1 MQLGETIATYDV
13 GLALRGESGKFDV
26 TSPSGEI
33 YHVTCKPDHSISNLE
48 WAGNGANPQPFLI
61 RKVAEPVLPPE
72 IAKTARTAATE
83 SAAQTKPAPA
93 PFLLE
98 NQGDDL
104 KLTNVDSAAAGKG
117 TQESLQG
124 QEAASLEFLYVESDP
139 ETKQPSACVYLKGGK
154 TDPVID
160 GERLITSPCATFNDL
175 DFQIRTLHAQ
185 LDEIRSRARKKFY
198 ESDAI
203 AASA

>member
-26 TSPSGEI
+26 TSPSGEV

-61 RKVAEPVLPPE
+61 RKVAEPVLPDL
-72 IAKTARTAATE
+72 AKAARTASENAT
-83 SAAQTKPAPA
+83 QTKPVHA

-98 NQGDDL
+98 HQGDEPKASNEDAVATR
-104 KLTNVDSAAAGKG
+104 KIN
-117 TQESLQG
+117 QESLRS
-124 QEAASLEFLYVESDP
+124 QEAASLEFLYMERDP

-154 TDPVID
+154 TDPVMN
-160 GERLITSPCATFNDL
+160 GERLMTSPCATLNEL
-175 DFQIRTLHAQ
+175 DVEIRSLHAQ

-198 ESDAI
+198 ESHDI

>member
-26 TSPSGEI
+26 TSPSGEV

-61 RKVAEPVLPPE
+61 RKVAEPVLPE
-72 IAKTARTAATE
+72 LANTIRTAVPE
-83 SAAQTKPAPA
+83 NAAQTKPART

-98 NQGDDL
+98 NQGDDV
-104 KLTNVDSAAAGKG
+104 KLSNEDPAAARKG
-117 TQESLQG
+117 TKESLQG
-124 QEAASLEFLYVESDP
+124 QDAASLEFLYVESDP
-139 ETKQPSACVYLKGGK
+139 ETKQPAACVFLKGGK
-154 TDPVID
+154 TDPVMN
-160 GERLITSPCATFNDL
+160 GERLMTSPCATFNELDL
-175 DFQIRTLHAQ
+175 QIRTLHAQ